1 MIIIKKSVSPH
12 LAHSNKIHKS
22 IRHYLLII
30 LTLLIAVGCSS
41 SSDNLAEKAVI
52 SKKSVNS
59 EQPIKGPYEIAA
71 EQNLPSVVS
80 YQAPE
85 DSLRFI
91 NEPIY
96 KFNDTVYRHVL
107 SPLAKGYENLV
118 PKPVNTSIRNFF
130 YNLREPLY
138 AVNHLLQGEFSA
150 SGKSITRVLI
160 NTSLG
165 LLGLFDPANSLM
177 AFERNKTT
185 FGDTLAT
192 YGVGH
197 GTYLVLPLLGPS
209 DLRDTASLTFNYF
222 AHPLN
227 YINDDTLAQQLLF
240 VDGIQAQTAIL
251 AKYPDVLAKV
261 ENPYEF
267 VRNLYMQNLQRDGQ
281 ERRKEIFKTEQQKQ
295 STSMPVN
302 TINPV
307 VEE

>member
-1 MIIIKKSVSPH
+1 MIIIKKNVSPT
-12 LAHSNKIHKS
+12 LAQSNKINKS

-30 LTLLIAVGCSS
+30 LTLSIAVGCSS
-41 SSDNLAEKAVI
+41 SSNNLVEKEVI

-91 NEPIY
+91 NEPIF

-118 PKPVNTSIRNFF
+118 PKPVDTSIRNFF

-160 NTSLG
+160 NTTLG

-177 AFERNKTT
+177 EFERNKTT
-185 FGDTLAT
+185 FGDTLAI

-197 GTYLVLPLLGPS
+197 GAYLVLPLLGPS

-295 STSMPVN
+295 STTMPVN

>member
-1 MIIIKKSVSPH
+1 MIKIIRKKNVSPKPDKISKSV
-12 LAHSNKIHKS
+12 L
-22 IRHYLLII
+22 HYPLII
-30 LTLLIAVGCSS
+30 LMLLMAIGCSS
-41 SSDNLAEKAVI
+41 SSDNLAEQSIV
-52 SKKSVNS
+52 SEKSVIS
-59 EQPIKGPYEIAA
+59 EQPVKGPYEIAA
-71 EQNLPSVVS
+71 EQNLPSVIS

-91 NEPIY
+91 NEPIF
-96 KFNDTVYRHVL
+96 KLNDTVYRYVL
-107 SPLAKGYENLV
+107 SPLAKGYENVV

-138 AVNHLLQGEFSA
+138 ALNHLLQGEFSA
-150 SGKSITRVLI
+150 SGKSITRVLL
-160 NTSLG
+160 NTTVG

-177 AFERNKTT
+177 EFERNKTT

-197 GTYLVLPLLGPS
+197 GAYLVLPLLGPS

-227 YINDDTLAQQLLF
+227 YINDETLAQQLLF
-240 VDGIQAQTAIL
+240 VDGIQAQTVIL
-251 AKYPDVLAKV
+251 AKYPEVLANV

-281 ERRKEIFKTEQQKQ
+281 ERRNEVFKTEQQKQ
-295 STSMPVN
+295 STTMPVN
-302 TINPV
+302 NINPV
-307 VEE
+307 VE